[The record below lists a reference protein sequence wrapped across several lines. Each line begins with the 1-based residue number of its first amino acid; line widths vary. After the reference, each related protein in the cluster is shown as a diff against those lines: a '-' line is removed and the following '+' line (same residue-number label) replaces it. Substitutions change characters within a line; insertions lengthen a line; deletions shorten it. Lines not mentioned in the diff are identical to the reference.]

1 MVTEA
6 MRRWRV
12 PAVAGALVL
21 ASVPTTV
28 AGASTSAGAGASK
41 PASDCP
47 VGALAKAEKPVTI
60 TVWHALTAGNE
71 NVLGQLVS
79 EFEAAQPDV
88 RVKLVAQNA
97 YPELLEKY
105 KAGLSSGDLP
115 DVGQFEDTTV
125 QTLVDSKSTI
135 SISACIKA
143 DKYDTSDF
151 LPRTLDFYKTQ
162 GVQRSMPW
170 NVSNPVLFYN
180 RNAFRQAGLDPD
192 KPPQTLDEVKE
203 YAQKIKAAGY
213 PYGIALHA
221 EPYLL
226 EFLYAKSGLQLV
238 NNGNGRSARA
248 TKAQLDSKK
257 GRQVWSWWDD
267 MVKSGLAVNTGSQAN
282 NYDHVFAVG
291 NGNAAMTFEASG
303 VLGPAANVLAS
314 GQFPNVEAGVGPLPA
329 LQSGGAVPVGDGS
342 LWIPKHSS
350 PEKRAAA
357 WEFIKFLSDPA
368 RQAELSV
375 GSSGGY
381 IPVRKSSVDEPALQQ
396 LWSQKPYLRVPYDQ
410 LESGPTTPATVGSVI
425 GNFQGFRDAERDGLT
440 RMLTENVSPKDA
452 LKRTQNDATA
462 AIADYNARVGG

>member
-1 MVTEA
+1 MSA
-6 MRRWRV
+6 GRWCRL
-12 PAVAGALVL
+12 PAIAGAL
-21 ASVPTTV
+21 AV
-28 AGASTSAGAGASK
+28 ALMTPVGAVGASPTVDPSSSKAG
-41 PASDCP
+41 SDCP
-47 VGALAKAEKPVTI
+47 VGALAKAQKPVTI
-60 TVWHALTAGNE
+60 TMWHALTAGNE
-71 NVLGQLVS
+71 NVLAQLVS
-79 EFEAAQPDV
+79 EFEASQPDV

-115 DVGQFEDTTV
+115 DVAQFEDTTI
-125 QTLVDSKSTI
+125 QTLVDSKSTVPI
-135 SISACIKA
+135 SDCIKA
-143 DKYDTSDF
+143 DNYDTSDF
-151 LPRTLDFYKTQ
+151 LPRAMQFYTTQ

-170 NVSNPVLFYN
+170 NVSNIVLFYN

-192 KPPQTLDEVKE
+192 KPPQTLDDVKE
-203 YAQKIKAAGY
+203 YAKKIKAAGY
-213 PYGIALHA
+213 PYGISLHA
-221 EPYLL
+221 EPYIL

-238 NNGNGRSARA
+238 NNDNGRKARA
-248 TKAQLDSKK
+248 TKALLDSKK
-257 GRQVWSWWDD
+257 ARQIWSWWDD
-267 MVKSGLAVNTGSQAN
+267 MVKSGLALNTGSQAN
-282 NYDHVFAVG
+282 NYDHVFAIG
-291 NGNAAMTFEASG
+291 NGNAAMTFEASA
-303 VLGPAANVLAS
+303 VLGPAATVLAS
-314 GQFPNVEAGVGPLPA
+314 GQFPNVEIGVAPLPA
-329 LQSGGAVPVGDGS
+329 LQPGGGVPVGDGS

-381 IPVRKSSVDEPALQQ
+381 IPIRTSAVDDPALQQ

-440 RMLTENVSPKDA
+440 RMLTENVSPSAA
-452 LKRTQNDATA
+452 LRRTQNDADA

>member
-1 MVTEA
+1 M
-6 MRRWRV
+6 
-12 PAVAGALVL
+12 PAAAGALML
-21 ASVPTTV
+21 ALFPAT
-28 AGASTSAGAGASK
+28 AGASTSNGAPVSKAG
-41 PASDCP
+41 SDCP
-47 VGALAKAEKPVTI
+47 LGALAKAQKPVTI
-60 TVWHALTAGNE
+60 TMWHALTAGNE
-71 NVLGQLVS
+71 NVLAQLVS
-79 EFEAAQPDV
+79 EFEASQPDV
-88 RVKLVAQNA
+88 KVKLVAQNA

-115 DVGQFEDTTV
+115 DVAQFEDTTV
-125 QTLVDSKSTI
+125 QTLVDSKTTVPI
-135 SISACIKA
+135 SDCIKA

-151 LPRTLDFYKTQ
+151 LPRTLEFYKTQ

-192 KPPQTLDEVKE
+192 KPPQTLDQVKE

-238 NNGNGRSARA
+238 NNGNGRSGRA
-248 TKAQLDSKK
+248 TKAQLDSKN
-257 GRQVWSWWDD
+257 GRQIWSWWDD

-314 GQFPNVEAGVGPLPA
+314 GQFPNVEVGVGPLPA
-329 LQSGGAVPVGDGS
+329 LQTGGAVPVGDGS
-342 LWIPKHSS
+342 LWIPKHST

-357 WEFIKFLSDPA
+357 WQFIKFLSDPA
-368 RQAELSV
+368 RLAELSV

-381 IPVRKSSVDEPALQQ
+381 IPIRRSAVDDPALQR
-396 LWSQKPYLRVPYDQ
+396 LWAEKPFLRVPYDQ

-440 RMLTENVSPKDA
+440 RMLTENVSPSVALRRTQKDA
-452 LKRTQNDATA
+452 DA